1 MKTLMMT
8 LSLAL
13 GLSFAVTACG
23 GGGGNA
29 CDDLAKKICEGKD
42 DAYCKKAR
50 TWLDKEMVGPDD
62 EKLSSDESN
71 MACKM
76 IAESKEVVTA
86 YKNQAAKEL
95 GD

>member
-1 MKTLMMT
+1 MKTLMLT

-13 GLSFAVTACG
+13 GLSFTATACG
-23 GGGGNA
+23 GGGSA
-29 CDDLAKKICEGKD
+29 CDDLAKKICDGKD

-62 EKLSSDESN
+62 EKLTSDEAN

-76 IAESKEVVTA
+76 IGESNEVVTA

-95 GD
+95 GN